1 MPRTLLRTSPIL
13 FLFFVLLFLCVKSVQ
28 ATGQAQNTDS
38 TPTSITVS
46 SGLMI
51 TVNSGDQ
58 DEINVR
64 SGPGTDYTFV
74 GKLLAGQQVPALGRS
89 AGGDWVK
96 IVFPEGPGGT
106 GWVYAYLV
114 TVNGVLPVVEPPA
127 TPTPQVTPTIDKTLA
142 AQFIIEIPPTRLPTF
157 TPPPPLMIPTYSVVE
172 PVQVSGGSQMVYV
185 MIALAAI
192 GIFGILLSLIRIR

>member
-1 MPRTLLRTSPIL
+1 MHRKLTIARLWLVFI
-13 FLFFVLLFLCVKSVQ
+13 FVLFFYMVIGAQ
-28 ATGQAQNTDS
+28 AARQAQTVES
-38 TPTSITVS
+38 TTTGTAA

-96 IVFPEGPGGT
+96 IVFPEGPGGA

-114 TVNGVLPVVEPPA
+114 TVNGILPVAEPPA
-127 TPTPQVTPTIDKTLA
+127 TPTPQITPTIDKTLA
-142 AQFIIEIPPTRLPTF
+142 AQFIIEIPATRLPTF
-157 TPPPPLMIPTYSVVE
+157 TPPPPLAIPTYASVE
-172 PVQVSGGSQMVYV
+172 PVQASGGSQMVYV
-185 MIALAAI
+185 MIALTAI
-192 GIFGILLSLIRIR
+192 GILGILLSIIRIR